1 MACAAPPVTESAPQV
16 YTPAVSCSV
25 ARLAQEEGAS
35 PMVVLVMDLR
45 RIVAPHCG
53 LQAAHIRNLVET
65 KAIPSPRRPL
75 PCLSTAC
82 FSHSGLA
89 EWNSAEAL
97 VRLQVLNRAF
107 IVDWDRDG
115 MDPLDM

>member
-1 MACAAPPVTESAPQV
+1 
-16 YTPAVSCSV
+16 
-25 ARLAQEEGAS
+25 
-35 PMVVLVMDLR
+35 
-45 RIVAPHCG
+45 
-53 LQAAHIRNLVET
+53 
-65 KAIPSPRRPL
+65 
-75 PCLSTAC
+75 
-82 FSHSGLA
+82 LA